1 MMRVVLLFLL
11 LCVQVL
17 AQPQFLQFVAKVNA
31 ISDNTLKMAAVDS
44 FMTAQQSSGFPAQ
57 EDSFAIF
64 IRRSS
69 ANTVAV
75 AGDFNNWSSSASV
88 LQKLQ
93 GTNFFYFV
101 KAFEY
106 QARLDY
112 KFVEN
117 GSNWILDPLNPRT
130 VNGGYGPN
138 SELAMSGYIQ
148 PWEIVFNPSIPAGT
162 ITNRTVYS
170 PIVSRTYQLRI
181 YTPPGYNPSSE
192 KRYPTVYFQDGA
204 EYVTLASAAVVID
217 NLIAARLIE
226 PVVAIFVVPN
236 NRNDEYAGNTRNL
249 YRRFMAEELVP
260 SIDSVYKTDAA
271 ANRRLVLGDSFGG
284 NISGL
289 ISHYHPDIFGNC
301 GLHSGAFWPN
311 NYETYNLLT
320 QAPYNG
326 VRYISVWGTYESLW
340 SNMRSFRDIM
350 KTKGNEFIWSELP
363 EGHSWG
369 LWRANIDIML
379 QACFPPQPL
388 SVQDKITAKSFAL
401 SKNYPNP
408 INPSTSFTVELPE
421 RMSGSI
427 MIYNSQGEEVEKLFE
442 GQLNQGITQFR
453 FDGVGLP
460 SGIYFCV
467 LRAGGNSVTQPM
479 VLMK

>member
-1 MMRVVLLFLL
+1 MKRALLLPLL
-11 LCVQVL
+11 LCVQAF
-17 AQPQFLQFVAKVNA
+17 AQPQFLQFVARVNA
-31 ISDNTLKMAAVDS
+31 ITDINVKAATIDS
-44 FMTAQQSSGFPAQ
+44 FMSVQQSAGFPAQ

-69 ANTVAV
+69 ANSVSV
-75 AGDFNNWSSSASV
+75 AGDFNNWSATASA
-88 LQKLQ
+88 LQKLN
-93 GTNFFYFV
+93 GTNFFYFI
-101 KAFEY
+101 KAFELN
-106 QARLDY
+106 ARLDY

-117 GSNWILDPLNPRT
+117 GSSWILDPLNPKT

-148 PWEIVFNPSIPAGT
+148 PWEIVFHPVTPAGT

-170 PIVSRTYQLRI
+170 QIVSRTYQLKI
-181 YTPPGYNPSSE
+181 YTPPGYSPSQSTL
-192 KRYPTVYFQDGA
+192 YPTVYFQDGA
-204 EYVTLASAAVVID
+204 EYVTLASATIVID

-226 PVVAIFVVPN
+226 PVIAIFVVPN
-236 NRNDEYAGNTRNL
+236 NRNDEYQGNTRNL

-260 SIDSVYKTDAA
+260 YIDSVYKTDAVA
-271 ANRRLVLGDSFGG
+271 ERRLVLGDSFGG

-289 ISHYHPDIFGNC
+289 ISHYHPDVFGNC

-340 SNMRSFRDIM
+340 SNMRLFRDSM
-350 KTKGNEFIWSELP
+350 KLKGNEFIWSELP

-379 QACFPPQPL
+379 QTCFPPQPL
-388 SVQDKITAKSFAL
+388 SVHDEVAVNSFTL
-401 SKNYPNP
+401 SNNYPNP
-408 INPSTSFTVELPE
+408 FNPSTSFTVEVPE
-421 RMSGSI
+421 QIAGSI
-427 MIYNSQGEEVEKLFE
+427 IIYNSQGEELERLFE
-442 GQLNQGITQFR
+442 GYLNKGVTRFR
-453 FDGVGLP
+453 FDGTGLP
-460 SGIYFCV
+460 SGIYYCV
-467 LRAGGNSVTQPM
+467 VRVGGRSITQPM
-479 VLMK
+479 MLLK